1 MHMPERFEQRAG
13 VGSSVAMSRL
23 MLLLVC
29 AHVIVIAASNYL
41 VQIPFQLLGF
51 YTTWGALSF
60 PLIFVLTDLTV
71 RVYGRSLARRV
82 IVLVMFPALL
92 LSYILSVL
100 FQSGAWQGLDA
111 LGDFNLFVARI
122 AFASFLAYL
131 VGQLLDAQVFERLKT
146 VGAWWVAPAASTLV
160 GNAVDTALFF
170 SVAFFRSPDPFM
182 AANWVEIALVD
193 YVFKLAFSLLF
204 FLPVYKLALNRMVG
218 RAAASAPA

>member
-23 MLLLVC
+23 MLLLIC

-92 LSYILSVL
+92 LSYIVSVL

-146 VGAWWVAPAASTLV
+146 VGAWWVAPAASTLI

-193 YVFKLAFSLLF
+193 YVFKLAFSLFF

>member
-82 IVLVMFPALL
+82 IVLVMFPALV
-92 LSYILSVL
+92 LSYIVSVL

-146 VGAWWVAPAASTLV
+146 VGAWWVAPAASTLI

-218 RAAASAPA
+218 REAASAPA

>member
-23 MLLLVC
+23 MLLLIC

-92 LSYILSVL
+92 LSYIVSVL

-146 VGAWWVAPAASTLV
+146 VGAWWVAPAASTLI

>member
-82 IVLVMFPALL
+82 IVLVMFPALV
-92 LSYILSVL
+92 LSYIVSVL

-146 VGAWWVAPAASTLV
+146 VGAWWVAPAASTLI

>member
-1 MHMPERFEQRAG
+1 MHVQERFDGRVG
-13 VGSSVAMSRL
+13 VGSGVTMSRL
-23 MLLLVC
+23 LLLLVC

-100 FQSGAWQGLDA
+100 FQSGMWQGLGE
-111 LGDFNLFVARI
+111 LGNFNLFVARI

-146 VGAWWVAPAASTLV
+146 VGAWWVAPAASTLI

-170 SVAFFRSPDPFM
+170 SLAFFRSPDSFM

-193 YVFKLAFSLLF
+193 YVFKLAFSLFF

>member
-92 LSYILSVL
+92 LSYIVSVL

>member
-1 MHMPERFEQRAG
+1 MHMPERFEQGAG

-23 MLLLVC
+23 LLLLVC

-92 LSYILSVL
+92 LSYIVSVL

-146 VGAWWVAPAASTLV
+146 VGAWWVAPAASTLI